1 MRMYDIIKKKRDGF
15 KLTKEEIHFFIKGYT
30 AGDIQDYQASA
41 LLMAIFLNK
50 MDPEETVALTDAIMH
65 SGDVVDLSPIAG
77 IKVDKHSTGGVG
89 DTTTLVLAPLVAAAG
104 VPTAKMSGR
113 GLGHTGG
120 TIDKLEAIPGFHV
133 ELTVEE
139 FMDAVNRHGVAVIG
153 QSKNIAPADKK
164 LYALRDVTAT
174 VDNLS
179 LIASSI
185 MSKKLAAGSNGI
197 VLDVKTGSGAFIKT
211 LEGSIELA
219 REMVTIGAGMGRET
233 VGVITDMAQPLGY
246 AIGNSL
252 EVIEAIDTL
261 KGHGPKDLHD
271 LCITLGAHMVL
282 IAKKATTYDEA
293 AALLQSLIDDGQA
306 LSKFKEF
313 IASQGGNPQVVED
326 YSLFPSCAHIVEVP
340 ALESGFIA
348 SFNSEEVGV
357 AAMLLGAGR
366 VDLSS
371 PIDLGA
377 GIMLKK
383 KIGDHV
389 NKGESLAT
397 FYTNDKPSIEGA
409 ITRFTQAVSF
419 SDKPLAPP
427 SLVHAIVTK
436 DGIQTAR

>member
-1 MRMYDIIKKKRDGF
+1 MRMYDIIKKKRDGLA
-15 KLTKEEIHFFIKGYT
+15 LTAEEISGFIKGYT
-30 AGDIQDYQASA
+30 DGSIPDYQASA

-50 MDPEETVALTDAIMH
+50 MTAAETVALTDAMMH
-65 SGDVVDLSPIAG
+65 SGDVIDLSPIAG

-139 FMDAVNRHGVAVIG
+139 FMDAVNRHGLAVIG

-211 LEGSIELA
+211 LDGSIELA
-219 REMVTIGAGMGRET
+219 NEMVKIGDGMGRET
-233 VGVITDMAQPLGY
+233 VAIITDMAQPLGL
-246 AIGNSL
+246 AIGNSI
-252 EVIEAIDTL
+252 EVIEAIETL
-261 KGHGPKDLHD
+261 KGNGPQDLHD
-271 LCITLGAHMVL
+271 LCIELGAYMVM
-282 IAKKATTYDEA
+282 IAKITDDYQEA
-293 AALLQSLIDDGQA
+293 RDLLQKMIDSGAALR
-306 LSKFKEF
+306 KFEEF
-313 IASQGGNPQVVED
+313 IASQGGNPAVVND
-326 YSLFPSCAHIVEVP
+326 YSLFPSCAHTINVVSKTKGYVS
-340 ALESGFIA
+340 A
-348 SFNSEEVGV
+348 FNSEEVGV
-357 AAMLLGAGR
+357 SAMLLGAGR
-366 VDLSS
+366 KDMNT

-377 GIMLKK
+377 GIQLAK
-383 KIGDHV
+383 KIGDYV
-389 NKGESLAT
+389 EVGDLLAT
-397 FYTNDKPSIEGA
+397 FYTNDVAAVEGA
-409 ITRFTQAVSF
+409 TKRFMDAISF
-419 SDKPLAPP
+419 SDSPVEAPAII
-427 SLVHAIVTK
+427 HAIVKK
-436 DGIQTAR
+436 DGVKRFI

>member
-1 MRMYDIIKKKRDGF
+1 MRMYDVIKRKRERF
-15 KLTKEEIHFFIKGYT
+15 QLSKEEIHFFIKGYT
-30 AGDIQDYQASA
+30 SGEIPDYQASA

-50 MDPEETVALTDAIMH
+50 MNAEETVALTEAIMH

-133 ELTVEE
+133 ELTVDE

-211 LEGSIELA
+211 LEGSVELA
-219 REMVTIGAGMGRET
+219 QEMVTIGAGMGRET
-233 VGVITDMAQPLGY
+233 VGVITDMAQPLGF

-252 EVIEAIDTL
+252 EVIEAIETL
-261 KGHGPKDLHD
+261 KGKGPKDLHD

-282 IAKKATTYDEA
+282 IAKKADSYEEA
-293 AALLQSLIDDGQA
+293 AALLESLIDNGQA

-326 YSLFPSCAHIVEVP
+326 YSLFPSCAHILGIYADKAGYVEK
-340 ALESGFIA
+340 
-348 SFNSEEVGV
+348 FNSEEVGV

-366 VDLSS
+366 VDLAS

-377 GIMLKK
+377 GILLSK
-383 KIGDHV
+383 KIGDAV
-389 NKGESLAT
+389 AKGELLAT
-397 FYTNDKPSIEGA
+397 FYTNDESSIPQATE
-409 ITRFTQAVSF
+409 RFMASVSIGNTPV
-419 SDKPLAPP
+419 SAPP
-427 SLVHAIVTK
+427 LVHAVVKK
-436 DGIQTAR
+436 DGVVYTK

>member
-1 MRMYDIIKKKRDGF
+1 MRMYDIIKKKRDGHA
-15 KLTKEEIHFFIKGYT
+15 LSREEIQFFISGYT
-30 AGDIQDYQASA
+30 SGEIPDYQASA

-50 MDPEETVALTDAIMH
+50 MNPQETVALTEAIMH
-65 SGDVVDLSPIAG
+65 SGDVVDLSPIQG

-133 ELTVEE
+133 ELTVQE
-139 FMDAVNRHGVAVIG
+139 FMDAVNNHGVAVIG

-211 LEGSIELA
+211 IDGSIELA
-219 REMVTIGAGMGRET
+219 KEMVTIGAGMGRET
-233 VGVITDMAQPLGY
+233 VGVITDMAQPLGF

-252 EVIEAIDTL
+252 EVIEAIETL
-261 KGHGPKDLHD
+261 KGRGPKDLHD

-282 IAKKATTYDEA
+282 IAKKAETYEEA
-293 AALLQSLIDDGQA
+293 AALLESLIENGKA
-306 LSKFKEF
+306 LEKFEEF
-313 IASQGGNPQVVED
+313 IASQGGNPEVVRD
-326 YSLFPSCAHIVEVP
+326 YSLFPACAVEVSVK
-340 ALESGFIA
+340 AEQDGYISA
-348 SFNSEEVGV
+348 FNSEEVGV

-366 VDLSS
+366 KDMTT

-377 GIMLKK
+377 GILLHK
-383 KIGDHV
+383 KIGDALV
-389 NKGESLAT
+389 KGEVVAT
-397 FYTNDKPSIEGA
+397 FYTNDAASVESAVERFNQA
-409 ITRFTQAVSF
+409 IAVSATPV
-419 SDKPLAPP
+419 DAPP
-427 SLVHAIVTK
+427 LVHAIVTK
-436 DGIQTAR
+436 DGIIQ